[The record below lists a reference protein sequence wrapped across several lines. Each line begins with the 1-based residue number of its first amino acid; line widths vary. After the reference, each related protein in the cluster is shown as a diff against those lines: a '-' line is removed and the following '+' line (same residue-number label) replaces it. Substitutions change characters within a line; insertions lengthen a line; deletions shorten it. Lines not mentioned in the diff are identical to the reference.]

1 MLPVGRLLFRIALI
15 YAALKREMAIL
26 HSQHLYEIAAISV
39 NLIMVECNFLCG
51 P

>member
-1 MLPVGRLLFRIALI
+1 MLPVGCLLFRIVLI

-26 HSQHLYEIAAISV
+26 HPQHLYEIAAI
-39 NLIMVECNFLCG
+39 